1 MGAFPL
7 FASGP
12 AGAKAHAPLNGGV
25 CVCGGKE
32 RLAACLWQGAVCLL
46 RAGILPNKA
55 AAPSAAAKGNRQPL
69 CRKPLFGR
77 GGFRPCHGRNAP
89 APFMCAHWLLKRV
102 LRCGNVLLWQECPSA
117 RPRPRRPA
125 LFMCVRTGWPKR
137 ALRCGNVLLWQECP
151 SARPRPRRPALFMCV
166 RTGWPKR
173 ALRCGNVLLWQE
185 CPSARPQPKQ
195 PTLAMHGPGAQASGR
210 NNSAQAPPCGR
221 FESTS
226 LPPCSRAAS
235 SAMARPRP
243 ICPAAGLRAASPE

>member
-1 MGAFPL
+1 MDALPCCFGTIYSQAPMAAVRLAMGAFLL
-7 FASGP
+7 FASGL

-25 CVCGGKE
+25 CVRRQRKAC
-32 RLAACLWQGAVCLL
+32 RLPLAGTVCLP
-46 RAGILPNKA
+46 RAGILPHKA

-77 GGFRPCHGRNAP
+77 DGFRPCHGRNAP
-89 APFMCAHWLLKRV
+89 APFMCAHWLPKRV
-102 LRCGNVLLWQECPSA
+102 LRCGNALLWQECPSA
-117 RPRPRRPA
+117 RPRP
-125 LFMCVRTGWPKR
+125 
-137 ALRCGNVLLWQECP
+137 
-151 SARPRPRRPALFMCV
+151 
-166 RTGWPKR
+166 
-173 ALRCGNVLLWQE
+173 
-185 CPSARPQPKQ
+185 KQ
-195 PTLAMHGPGAQASGR
+195 PALAMHGPGAQASGR

>member
-1 MGAFPL
+1 MDDLPCCFGTIYNSQAPMAAVRLAMGAFPL

-151 SARPRPRRPALFMCV
+151 SARP
-166 RTGWPKR
+166 
-173 ALRCGNVLLWQE
+173 
-185 CPSARPQPKQ
+185 QPKQ

>member
-1 MGAFPL
+1 MAAVRLAMGAFPL

-77 GGFRPCHGRNAP
+77 GGFRPCHGRNVP

-102 LRCGNVLLWQECPSA
+102 LRCGNVLLWQECPLA
-117 RPRPRRPA
+117 RPRPRRPV
-125 LFMCVRTGWPKR
+125 LFMCVRAGCQKR
-137 ALRCGNVLLWQECP
+137 ALWCGNIPP
-151 SARPRPRRPALFMCV
+151 SAATPFGPAPAKAPGARYARARRS
-166 RTGWPKR
+166 GKR
-173 ALRCGNVLLWQE
+173 QEQFSAGAALRAV
-185 CPSARPQPKQ
+185 
-195 PTLAMHGPGAQASGR
+195 
-210 NNSAQAPPCGR
+210 
-221 FESTS
+221 
-226 LPPCSRAAS
+226 
-235 SAMARPRP
+235 
-243 ICPAAGLRAASPE
+243 

>member
-1 MGAFPL
+1 MGPGGEMDALPCCFGTIYSQAPMAAVRLAMGAFPL

-77 GGFRPCHGRNAP
+77 GGFRPCHGRNVP

-102 LRCGNVLLWQECPSA
+102 LRCGNALLRQECPSA
-117 RPRPRRPA
+117 RPRPRHPA

-151 SARPRPRRPALFMCV
+151 SARP
-166 RTGWPKR
+166 
-173 ALRCGNVLLWQE
+173 
-185 CPSARPQPKQ
+185 KQ
-195 PTLAMHGPGAQASGR
+195 PALAMHGPGAQASGR

>member
-1 MGAFPL
+1 MAAVRLAMGAFPL

-46 RAGILPNKA
+46 RAGILPHKA

-89 APFMCAHWLLKRV
+89 APFMCAHWLLKKECCDAGVFFFGRNV
-102 LRCGNVLLWQECPSA
+102 LWPGPGQGGRYFLCACARAVQKGRCGAGISPLRRQYPSA

-125 LFMCVRTGWPKR
+125 
-137 ALRCGNVLLWQECP
+137 
-151 SARPRPRRPALFMCV
+151 
-166 RTGWPKR
+166 
-173 ALRCGNVLLWQE
+173 
-185 CPSARPQPKQ
+185 
-195 PTLAMHGPGAQASGR
+195 LAMHGPGAQASGR

-221 FESTS
+221 FESAS

-243 ICPAAGLRAASPE
+243 MCAAAGLRAASPE

>member
-1 MGAFPL
+1 MDDLPCCFGTIYSQAPMAAVRLAMGAFPL

-77 GGFRPCHGRNAP
+77 DGFRPCHGRNAP
-89 APFMCAHWLLKRV
+89 APFMCAHWLPKRV

-125 LFMCVRTGWPKR
+125 LFICVRAGWPER

-151 SARPRPRRPALFMCV
+151 SARPRPKAAGARYAWARRS
-166 RTGWPKR
+166 GKR
-173 ALRCGNVLLWQE
+173 QEQFGAGAALRAV
-185 CPSARPQPKQ
+185 
-195 PTLAMHGPGAQASGR
+195 
-210 NNSAQAPPCGR
+210 
-221 FESTS
+221 
-226 LPPCSRAAS
+226 
-235 SAMARPRP
+235 
-243 ICPAAGLRAASPE
+243 

>member
-1 MGAFPL
+1 MDDLPCCFGTIYNSQAPMAAVRLAMGAFPL

-125 LFMCVRTGWPKR
+125 LFMCVRTGAGPKG
-137 ALRCGNVLLWQECP
+137 RCDAGM
-151 SARPRPRRPALFMCV
+151 FF
-166 RTGWPKR
+166 
-173 ALRCGNVLLWQE
+173 
-185 CPSARPQPKQ
+185 
-195 PTLAMHGPGAQASGR
+195 SGR
-210 NNSAQAPPCGR
+210 NALRPGPGQGARRFLCACARGLAQKGVAMRECSSLAGMPFGPAPAKTADARYAWARRSGKRQEQFSAG
-221 FESTS
+221 
-226 LPPCSRAAS
+226 AA
-235 SAMARPRP
+235 
-243 ICPAAGLRAASPE
+243 LRAV